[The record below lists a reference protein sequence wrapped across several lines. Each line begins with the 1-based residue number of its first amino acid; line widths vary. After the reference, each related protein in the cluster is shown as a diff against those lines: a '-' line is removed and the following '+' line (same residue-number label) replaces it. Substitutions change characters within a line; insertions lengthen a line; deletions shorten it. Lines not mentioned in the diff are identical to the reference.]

1 VLGLGVAAV
10 LLVALS
16 LQREPPPGYPVSRLE
31 PVEVG
36 HALYGPAI
44 VTLDASGGWVFFSF
58 ASASTVDQARAR
70 EWDIAFR
77 RFHVMVNGGPGFPGN
92 GAVADLGAVDFDAV
106 TVAPRT
112 GWVDRAARDSTN
124 DAIARW
130 YDYSFTSHLLRPRQ
144 RVYAIRTADGRYARL
159 RFLSYYC
166 EGGHPGCV
174 TFEYVYQGNGTTD
187 FRSDRP

>member
-1 VLGLGVAAV
+1 MLGLGLAAV

-16 LQREPPPGYPVSRLE
+16 LQREPPPAYPVSQLE
-31 PVEVG
+31 PMEVG
-36 HALYGPAI
+36 NGLFGPAT
-44 VTLDASGGWVFFSF
+44 VTLDASAGWVFFSF
-58 ASASTVDQARAR
+58 ATGSTVHAGAGRT
-70 EWDIAFR
+70 WDVAFR

-106 TVAPRT
+106 TVAPQA

-124 DAIARW
+124 EAIARW
-130 YDYSFTSHLLRPRQ
+130 YDYSFMSHLLTPRQ

-166 EGGHPGCV
+166 EGGRPGCI

-187 FRSDRP
+187 FRSDRS